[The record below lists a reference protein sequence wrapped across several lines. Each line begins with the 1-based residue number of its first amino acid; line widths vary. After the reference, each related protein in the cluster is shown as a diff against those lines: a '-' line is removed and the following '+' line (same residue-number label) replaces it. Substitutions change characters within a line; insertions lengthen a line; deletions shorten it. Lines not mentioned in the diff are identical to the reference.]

1 MLPEGLLMSD
11 ETPTLSEPHEIRRPT
26 RLYLDTETTGLDP
39 NCHEIIEIAILIEEV
54 PENPNDLG
62 KIIQTWERKIRPIHI
77 RAAHPKALEV
87 NGYTPEAW
95 EGSLPFADHADEIA
109 GLLASA
115 STLVGH
121 NPTFD
126 TNFLRSA
133 FAREGLGIRI
143 PYHQIDTVSLAYAA
157 WNWTGTGPGL
167 SLDKIRDHLGI
178 SKDGTHSALKD
189 ALDCRAVLYRA
200 RQAIQSQARF

>member
-1 MLPEGLLMSD
+1 MS
-11 ETPTLSEPHEIRRPT
+11 ESEKTLGEPHEIRRPT

-39 NCHEIIEIAILIEEV
+39 FQHEVIEVAIVIEEV
-54 PENPNDLG
+54 PEDPNAVG
-62 KIIQTWERKIRPIHI
+62 TIIQTWCRKIRPTHI

-95 EGSLPFADHADEIA
+95 EGSLPFADHADELA
-109 GLLASA
+109 TLLASA
-115 STLVGH
+115 GCIVGH

-126 TNFLRSA
+126 TSFLKAA
-133 FAREGLGIRI
+133 FAREGLGVRI
-143 PYHQIDTVSLAYAA
+143 PYHQIDTVTLAYAA

-178 SKDGTHSALKD
+178 PKAGSHSALKD
-189 ALDCRAVLYRA
+189 VLDCRYVMYMALGALKGISYPVTW
-200 RQAIQSQARF
+200 